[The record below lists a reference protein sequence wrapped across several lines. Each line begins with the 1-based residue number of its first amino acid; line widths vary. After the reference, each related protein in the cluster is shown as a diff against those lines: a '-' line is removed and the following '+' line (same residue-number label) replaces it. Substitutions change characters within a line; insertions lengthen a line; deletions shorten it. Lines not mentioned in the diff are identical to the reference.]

1 MKKYTAVFLFII
13 LLFSTGCVPAGQHK
27 VKKTPKPKEAV
38 AAFTGDIMMGRRMEP
53 FLEKYGVDY
62 PFKFVDC
69 ELSGCD
75 IVFGN
80 CEGPIV
86 YKEKTKDL
94 QKTPG
99 KELYLFM
106 EESCAGAI
114 KNAGYNVLS
123 LANNHTLDYKED
135 ALLQTM
141 EILDKNEIKYTGI
154 YKGNLSRANEPLIMK
169 VNGMK
174 IGFLCYSQVS
184 PKSFFARGKSFGIMP
199 ADISI
204 IRKDIKAAKPKV
216 DLLVIYLHWGKEGQ
230 GVLKYQYA
238 QARQIIDEGAD
249 LIIGSHTHLFQDIE
263 LYNGKYIFYGLGNFV
278 FDQDSEKTK
287 YSGIVKVKIE
297 KGKISG
303 VKVVPVYLNNYRP
316 EIITDR
322 EKLNTF
328 WDKVNLINI
337 EAKDITEDYSGKL

>member
-1 MKKYTAVFLFII
+1 MA
-13 LLFSTGCVPAGQHK
+13 
-27 VKKTPKPKEAV
+27 KKTPKPQEAV
-38 AAFTGDIMMGRRMEP
+38 VAFTGDIMMGRRMEP
-53 FLEKYGVDY
+53 FLEKYGFDY

-80 CEGPIV
+80 SEAPIV
-86 YKEKTKDL
+86 YKERIKDL
-94 QKTPG
+94 KINPG
-99 KELYLFM
+99 KSIYLYM
-106 EESCAGAI
+106 EEKCAGAI

-123 LANNHTLDYKED
+123 LANNHALDYNED

-141 EILDKNEIKYTGI
+141 EILDKNGIKYNGI
-154 YKGNLSRANEPLIMK
+154 YKGNLSRVNEPLIMK

-184 PKSFFARGKSFGIMP
+184 PGSFFARGKSFGIIP

-204 IRKDIKAAKPKV
+204 IRKDIRAAKPKI
-216 DLLVIYLHWGKEGQ
+216 DLLVIYLHWGKEGN

-249 LIIGSHTHLFQDIE
+249 ILIGSHTHLFQDIE

-278 FDQDSEKTK
+278 FDQDKESTK
-287 YSGIVKVKIE
+287 YSAIVKARIE
-297 KGKISG
+297 KGKIAG
-303 VKVVPVYLNNYRP
+303 VKVIPVYLDNYRP
-316 EIITDR
+316 EIITDK
-322 EKLNTF
+322 EKLKIF
-328 WDKVNLINI
+328 WDKVNLINV
-337 EAKDITEDYSGKL
+337 EARDITDNYSGKL